1 MMIYR
6 KGEKGLD
13 YQEAFEKLEKYG
25 QTHLLKYYDELEK
38 SERESLLQQIEK
50 TDFSVVESME
60 EQADLKK
67 RGAITPIVSMQTDEI
82 EKNKERFKALGTE
95 ALRNRKVGAV
105 LLAGGMGTRLGTE
118 DPKGLYNIGVT
129 KDLYIFECLIHNLRE
144 VVAETNTWVPLFIMT
159 SEKNHDQTVAFLKKN
174 GYFGYPEEEI
184 WFFKQEMAPAVDYEG
199 KVLLETKSKISTSPN
214 GNGGWFVSLERN
226 GLLRKIHEMGI
237 EWLNIFSVDN
247 VLQKIADPVFIG
259 AVIDS
264 GVEVGSKVVR
274 KACPEE
280 RVGVMCLE
288 DGRPSIVEYYE
299 LTEEMRNQRD
309 EKGELAY
316 NYGVI
321 LNYLF
326 SVPALEDIMSHKLVH
341 HLVEKKITCLDGEGN
356 EVKPEK
362 PNGYKFE
369 QLVLDMIHDLK
380 SCLPFEVIRNKE
392 FAPIKNATGV
402 DSVETARELLR
413 LNGVSL

>member
-25 QTHLLKYYDELEK
+25 QTHLLQYYDELEK